1 MKKILFIIAVLLIID
16 GCGSDIGEDVTKMKG
31 ETVLEFQKMM
41 DEDITGNQMA
51 VNWNGEQTTLIKD
64 TMDDIEILDGRNG
77 NYAYITV
84 EKDTWFTKLPDT
96 KQYQIHVD
104 QEKCFIVEGDCWELE
119 ITAVDLEETAH
130 ELSDDPWLQ
139 AVTKQD
145 LNQTVMER
153 FEQAALYRGLKQ
165 CEKGIRAGY
174 VFALQ
179 DYFGNSWKLS
189 YVGTGNMNQIKA
201 DAMMIFENFRT
212 IIV

>member
-1 MKKILFIIAVLLIID
+1 MLAVIAVLILA
-16 GCGSDIGEDVTKMKG
+16 GCGSEKKEELTEMKK
-31 ETVLEFQKMM
+31 ELVLEFQNMM
-41 DEDITGNQMA
+41 NEDIAGNQMA
-51 VNWNGEQTTLIKD
+51 VQWNGEQTTLIKD
-64 TMDDIEILDGRNG
+64 TMDDIEVLDGRNG
-77 NYAYITV
+77 NYAYIDV

-104 QEKCFIVEGDCWELE
+104 QEKCFIVEGDYWELE
-119 ITAVDLEETAH
+119 ITEVNLEETVQ
-130 ELSDDPWLQ
+130 ELLDDPWMQ

-145 LNQTVMER
+145 LSQTVKER

-165 CEKGIRAGY
+165 CKKGIRAGY
-174 VFALQ
+174 VFILQ
-179 DYFGNSWKLS
+179 DYFGNAWKLS